1 MDVWMHAF
9 AFTHRTV
16 ERARQVEAWGFDG
29 LLVADS
35 QNLNADV
42 WIELAL
48 AGAATD
54 RIALGPGVTNPF
66 TRHPAVTASAALTLQ
81 VETGGRAVLDVGRG
95 DSALTQIG
103 RRPVSARELEEALV
117 ILQAYLRGEEVPL
130 GKGESRIRWLEEAGS
145 RRCRWP
151 LPPRART

>member
-1 MDVWMHAF
+1 
-9 AFTHRTV
+9 
-16 ERARQVEAWGFDG
+16 
-29 LLVADS
+29 
-35 QNLNADV
+35 
-42 WIELAL
+42 
-48 AGAATD
+48 
-54 RIALGPGVTNPF
+54 VTNPF

-130 GKGESRIRWLEEAGS
+130 GKGDSRIRWLEEAGS